1 MKTLFVAACAAG
13 AVLLTAPAA
22 FAGDGCGSAASAAT
36 ATATP
41 NEVTLAAV
49 HTMVE
54 EGAVTPVD
62 ANGADTRNEFGV
74 LPGAIMLDGDDI
86 AGVLPADTETDL
98 VFYCSS
104 QRCNAAP
111 RAAEA
116 AIEAGYTNVHVMRDG
131 IRGWVDAGYETQAVT
146 GS

>member
-1 MKTLFVAACAAG
+1 MTKFLAAACAAG
-13 AVLLTAPAA
+13 ALLLAAPAA
-22 FAGDGCGSAASAAT
+22 MAGDGCGSHAAEA

-49 HTMVE
+49 HTMVTD
-54 EGAVTPVD
+54 GAVTPVD
-62 ANGADTRNEFGV
+62 ANGAETRAEFGT
-74 LPGAIMLDGDDI
+74 LPGAIMLDTDDV
-86 AGVLPADTETDL
+86 ASVLPEDTDTDL

-104 QRCNAAP
+104 QRCSAAP

-131 IRGWVDAGYETQAVT
+131 IRGWVDAGYETQAAT
-146 GS
+146 TDS